1 MSEALFRRVL
11 GAGFETLPTT
21 VKAIHLATGARSYRG
36 QVQVTRGSNPL
47 SRLVAWATRLPPAG
61 EGALEV
67 EIVATGRQ
75 ERWTRHIGGRPMPSR
90 LWEGDGLLCERLGLA
105 EFGFRLSVR
114 DGVLDW
120 RVARVRV
127 LGLPLPAAAFR
138 AVLAHESE
146 SDGRYRFEV
155 AATLPLAGLL
165 VHYRGWLDVP

>member
-1 MSEALFRRVL
+1 MSESLFRRVL
-11 GAGFETLPTT
+11 GAEFESLPTT

-36 QVQVTRGSNPL
+36 QVRVTRGSNPL

-67 EIVATGRQ
+67 EIEASDRQ

-90 LWEGDGLLCERLGLA
+90 LWEAEGLLCERLGLA

-114 DGVLDW
+114 NGVLGW

-127 LGLPLPAAAFR
+127 LGLPLPPSAFH

-146 SDGRYRFEV
+146 SEGRYWFEV
-155 AATLPLAGLL
+155 TATLPLVGLL
-165 VHYRGWLDVP
+165 VHYRGWLHVP